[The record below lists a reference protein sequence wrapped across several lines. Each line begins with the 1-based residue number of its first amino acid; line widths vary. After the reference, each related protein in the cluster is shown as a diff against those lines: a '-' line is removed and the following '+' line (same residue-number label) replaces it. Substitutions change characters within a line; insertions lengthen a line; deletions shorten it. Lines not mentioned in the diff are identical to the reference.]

1 MKGEKGNI
9 VLVHFRGHDVAGVVT
24 SATDSFCGVRITH
37 TRTIWPKHEDIIRI
51 LEPQLF
57 QIGQTVQ
64 TVHPVDGIPAGAT
77 VTIIDYKLPRRW
89 KNIKY
94 GIEYTINN
102 KKVRRL
108 TYGICLTTN

>member
-51 LEPQLF
+51 LEPQSF
-57 QIGQTVQ
+57 QSGQKYKPYTPLMEFQQEQLLRLLIINFHDVGKILNM
-64 TVHPVDGIPAGAT
+64 VSNIPL
-77 VTIIDYKLPRRW
+77 TI
-89 KNIKY
+89 
-94 GIEYTINN
+94 
-102 KKVRRL
+102 KKSDDSLMESV
-108 TYGICLTTN
+108 